1 MRGWLLKW
9 SSEEEDEVQCGRD
22 ELKALLKGEAAY
34 LRIPDLLT
42 LTDAY
47 VLASRISQ
55 AAKSGVSGSSIYR
68 SNCVPLYSTYRS
80 PEALEAYFRDS
91 MRLLDSLR
99 ELVKPREWPGEALCR
114 TILEAWGHGFQH
126 LRDDLNRP
134 AIFGIPRLW

>member
-68 SNCVPLYSTYRS
+68 SRTKGTK
-80 PEALEAYFRDS
+80 
-91 MRLLDSLR
+91 
-99 ELVKPREWPGEALCR
+99 ELVHEQTEQRK
-114 TILEAWGHGFQH
+114 T
-126 LRDDLNRP
+126 
-134 AIFGIPRLW
+134 